1 MKRTEVNLGT
11 SEVVQ
16 IEQFAIKDASN
27 TVRVLDVGSDIP
39 AGFVQISDAEAVALT
54 QPAPPPP
61 LEQIRALEQQYA
73 DAQAKVTRQ
82 LALKALLDEAM
93 TYPQAAGLTRDQVHT
108 VLITNT
114 ESTYAKLFDLEAEVE
129 KLRAQL

>member
-1 MKRTEVNLGT
+1 MNFKVVRNHHGDCIAFGPNVDQYEPGIPQGCVLSLEETE
-11 SEVVQ
+11 
-16 IEQFAIKDASN
+16 
-27 TVRVLDVGSDIP
+27 
-39 AGFVQISDAEAVALT
+39 
-54 QPAPPPP
+54 PAPLEPSP
-61 LEQIRALEQQYA
+61 LEKIRALEAQYA

-82 LALKALLDEAM
+82 LALKALLDEAA

-108 VLITNT
+108 VLMTNT